1 MISDSGDAQSAQQSA
16 SLFDNLTE
24 ILYDGNK
31 TESTNISDVF
41 DNDTIN
47 RLKDI
52 IKEAAGSQTDS
63 SSVKQLLDKL
73 NNNQA
78 SIHDVISGLADII
91 KNDRSGQTL
100 LKNIGSDFL
109 GRLIKEMTNETLKL
123 NPSDVANPD
132 GIKNYYKR
140 IKNVMEKMS
149 ENSELSDKAGDISK
163 SMESIKSNIDFMN
176 DLNKNM
182 TYFQM
187 PLRFSQSDANGE
199 LYVFTNKKEAFM

>member
-1 MISDSGDAQSAQQSA
+1 M
-16 SLFDNLTE
+16 
-24 ILYDGNK
+24 
-31 TESTNISDVF
+31 F

-109 GRLIKEMTNETLKL
+109 GRLIK
-123 NPSDVANPD
+123 
-132 GIKNYYKR
+132 R
-140 IKNVMEKMS
+140 
-149 ENSELSDKAGDISK
+149 
-163 SMESIKSNIDFMN
+163 
-176 DLNKNM
+176 
-182 TYFQM
+182 
-187 PLRFSQSDANGE
+187 
-199 LYVFTNKKEAFM
+199 